1 MKYFNHVAA
10 FFAVL
15 TINSLNAELI
25 LEDFESYVDTS
36 ALHADIFSF
45 GSAAQAGKPSLAEG
59 LGENDTKAACFNLTW
74 ETGNNANMCFIN
86 LSPNTK
92 NLKGYSEINAFLY
105 LEAYPSESPSPNENA
120 SAAAS
125 NPTIV
130 KLAIEGNDGT
140 IWQTRS
146 VKAERPA
153 IDSVYNLRFRLNTR
167 DMERV
172 EGSGSFEDVVSNIK
186 NIRMRFEN
194 SRRSGFRQD
203 AYIDSIKAIQ

>member
-1 MKYFNHVAA
+1 MKYFNYL
-10 FFAVL
+10 AVL
-15 TINSLNAELI
+15 FAALTISPLNAELI
-25 LEDFESYVDTS
+25 LEDFESYVDTN
-36 ALHADIFSF
+36 ALRADIFSF

-59 LGENDTKAACFNLTW
+59 LGKDDSKAACFNLTW
-74 ETGNNANMCFIN
+74 ETGNSANMCFNN

-92 NLKGYSEINAFLY
+92 NLSGYSEINSFIY
-105 LEAYPSESPSPNENA
+105 LEAYPNENA
-120 SAAAS
+120 SAVAS

-146 VKAERPA
+146 VKAEKPA
-153 IDSVYNLRFRLNTR
+153 VDSVYNLRFRLNTR

-172 EGSGSFEDVVSNIK
+172 EGSGSFESVISNIK
-186 NIRMRFEN
+186 NIRIRFEN
-194 SRRSGFRQD
+194 SKRPGFRQN